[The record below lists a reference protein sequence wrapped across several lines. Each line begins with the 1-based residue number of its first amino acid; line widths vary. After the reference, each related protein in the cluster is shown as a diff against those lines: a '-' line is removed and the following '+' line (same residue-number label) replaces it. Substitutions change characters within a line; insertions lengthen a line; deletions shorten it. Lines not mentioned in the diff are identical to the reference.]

1 MLDLGRKEPAS
12 SHPFKTMGNA
22 FGEKKTMKEII
33 REQKRMVDRA
43 ARALER
49 DRMNLQKEEKKLIA
63 DIKKNA
69 KENKIGPVKIMAK
82 DLVRIRKHEEKF
94 TNLTAQLRAISLQMT
109 AMASTQAISESMKKV
124 TSAMIKLNKQV
135 NLPQLQQVMRE
146 FAKQSE
152 QMDMKQ
158 EMIGDSIDDVMDDGE
173 DEKERDEIVN
183 QVLDEIGVSLGEGL
197 VDVPGKR
204 QQEVPAEEHKV
215 DEADRA
221 LEARFNNLGGQ

>member
-1 MLDLGRKEPAS
+1 
-12 SHPFKTMGNA
+12 MGNM
-22 FGEKKTMKEII
+22 FGGGKSMREII

-49 DRMNLQKEEKKLIA
+49 DRANLEREEKKLIV

-69 KENKIGPVKIMAK
+69 KDNRIGPVRIMAK
-82 DLVRIRKHEEKF
+82 DLVRIRKHQEKF

-109 AMASTQAISESMKKV
+109 SMQSTQSISEAMKKV
-124 TSAMIKLNKQV
+124 TRSMVKLNKQV

-152 QMDMKQ
+152 QLDMKG

-173 DEKERDEIVN
+173 DEKESELIVN
-183 QVLDEIGVSLGEGL
+183 QVLDEIGVTLGEGL
-197 VDVPGKR
+197 VDVPGKKAAA
-204 QQEVPAEEHKV
+204 AEKEETKV

>member
-1 MLDLGRKEPAS
+1 
-12 SHPFKTMGNA
+12 MGNA
-22 FGEKKTMKEII
+22 FGEKKSMREII

-43 ARALER
+43 TRALDR
-49 DRMNLQKEEKKLIA
+49 DRASLQREEKKLIN

-109 AMASTQAISESMKKV
+109 SMQSTQAISESMKKV

-135 NLPQLQQVMRE
+135 NLPQLQSIMRE

-152 QMDMKQ
+152 QLDMKQ

-173 DEKERDEIVN
+173 DEKASEEIVN
-183 QVLDEIGVSLGEGL
+183 QVLDEIGVTLGEGL
-197 VDVPGKR
+197 VDVPGKK
-204 QQEVPAEEHKV
+204 QPVAEENKV
-215 DEADRA
+215 DEADKA

>member
-1 MLDLGRKEPAS
+1 MR
-12 SHPFKTMGNA
+12 
-22 FGEKKTMKEII
+22 EII

-49 DRMNLQKEEKKLIA
+49 DRQNLEREEKKLIA

-69 KENKIGPVKIMAK
+69 KENRIGPVRIMAK
-82 DLVRIRKHEEKF
+82 DLVRIRKHSEKF

-109 AMASTQAISESMKKV
+109 SMQSTQTISESMKKV
-124 TSAMIKLNKQV
+124 TRSMQRLNRQV

-152 QMDMKQ
+152 QLDVKG
-158 EMIGDSIDDVMDDGE
+158 ELIGDAIDDVMDDGE
-173 DEKERDEIVN
+173 DEKESEMIVS
-183 QVLDEIGVSLGEGL
+183 QVLDEIGVTLGEGL
-197 VDVPGKR
+197 VDVPGKKATV
-204 QQEVPAEEHKV
+204 EGKEEMKV
-215 DEADRA
+215 DEADKA

>member
-1 MLDLGRKEPAS
+1 
-12 SHPFKTMGNA
+12 MGNT
-22 FGEKKTMKEII
+22 FGEKKTMREII

-43 ARALER
+43 ARALDR
-49 DRMNLQKEEKKLIA
+49 DRAGLEREEKKLIA
-63 DIKKNA
+63 DIKKHA

-94 TNLTAQLRAISLQMT
+94 TNLSAQLRAISLQMT
-109 AMASTQAISESMKKV
+109 TMQSTQAISESMKKV
-124 TSAMIKLNKQV
+124 TKSMIKLNKQV
-135 NLPQLQQVMRE
+135 KLPELQAVMRE

-158 EMIGDSIDDVMDDGE
+158 EMMSDSIDDVMDDGE

-183 QVLDEIGVSLGEGL
+183 QVLDEIGVTLGEGL
-197 VDVPGKR
+197 VDVPGKKA
-204 QQEVPAEEHKV
+204 QVPVEKEEHKV

-221 LEARFNNLGGQ
+221 LEARFNNLGQ